1 MGGGSA
7 LILLATALVGDPDR
21 TVAMTAVIWRWAIVL
36 GLDFLWSFSYT
47 LRPRRPRRAPPGS
60 R

>member
-1 MGGGSA
+1 M
-7 LILLATALVGDPDR
+7 LAAALVGDPDR

-47 LRPRRPRRAPPGS
+47 LRPRRPRRALPGS
-60 R
+60 W